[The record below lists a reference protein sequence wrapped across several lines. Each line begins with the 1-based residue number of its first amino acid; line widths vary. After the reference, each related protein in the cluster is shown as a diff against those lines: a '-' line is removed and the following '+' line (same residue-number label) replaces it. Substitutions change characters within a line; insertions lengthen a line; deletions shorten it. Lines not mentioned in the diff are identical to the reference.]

1 MNKIILHNAQAYYFL
16 ELRALSTKSYLQFCF
31 TKRKMNANK
40 LLSLQI
46 NQIPWQ
52 SCHHQNLNY
61 YFLFTC
67 VYCIN
72 LIKNLCARL
81 RYMKMIV
88 GDLVPHKM
96 QKVGND
102 IFQKLWCKQRYYQ
115 FQGNNYSIYKFRMIY
130 GLELNS
136 FTSFDGIS
144 LYNLFQQY
152 SSRFKKSNVI
162 MKTSCN
168 KYFFLIGA
176 FHQYSDIL

>member
-1 MNKIILHNAQAYYFL
+1 MNKIILHNAQEYYFL
-16 ELRALSTKSYLQFCF
+16 GLRDLSTKSYLQFCF
-31 TKRKMNANK
+31 TRRKMNANS

-46 NQIPWQ
+46 NQIFWQ

-72 LIKNLCARL
+72 LIKKNLCARL

-115 FQGNNYSIYKFRMIY
+115 FQGNNYSIYKFHMIY
-130 GLELNS
+130 ELKLNS
-136 FTSFDGIS
+136 FTSFDGID

-152 SSRFKKSNVI
+152 SSRFKKSKCNYEYI
-162 MKTSCN
+162 M
-168 KYFFLIGA
+168 
-176 FHQYSDIL
+176 QYTDIMMIYD